1 VRVIKTWGEE
11 IGGGIF
17 LNIEIREKIL
27 VEECF

>member
-1 VRVIKTWGEE
+1 MKTWGED

-17 LNIEIREKIL
+17 LNIEIREKIS